1 MFAFVINK
9 TLRLPTV
16 RRCKLS
22 VYKHLAFA
30 VTAVSIRG
38 MRIVKML
45 SYSSPI
51 SQDVSIAV
59 VTTNTRL
66 SKSLVD
72 RIRDDAVFVLLLI
85 SGILVVRHILHIG

>member
-1 MFAFVINK
+1 
-9 TLRLPTV
+9 
-16 RRCKLS
+16 
-22 VYKHLAFA
+22 
-30 VTAVSIRG
+30 

-72 RIRDDAVFVLLLI
+72 RIRDDAIFVFLLI
-85 SGILVVRHILHIG
+85 SGILIVWHILYIG